1 MCPIFLTNSEGMSE
15 YQPFIPPTPDVRLVP
30 ATTHLAPRT
39 WIGPVHELIDGG
51 VGTWRVTGVAGSGV
65 SSVVID
71 TVIERIRQGWNPSS
85 ILILAASKESA
96 SRLRREISELVSEM
110 DYVSD
115 GPMVRSIHSL
125 AFALIR
131 DSSDEDVRLI
141 TGAEQDAVIREQLR
155 GQAEDNLGGWPAEQR
170 ESLRM
175 VGFARQLRDF
185 LLRAVERGVSP
196 DNLVGYGQEFNRPN
210 WVATGEFLREY
221 KQIMWLAGSHSYSAS
236 ELVTGALAVA
246 DPQVTYRG
254 VFVDDAQH
262 LDPKS
267 AELIARFIPSAELT
281 VVAGDPEQSVFHF
294 RGANP
299 DFLKNFAAEQEIV
312 LQESRRAPSISITV
326 PETGSAHNDVLA
338 DAVRRA
344 HLLEEVAWSDM
355 AVIVRSAGMI
365 APVRRVLLAAGVPVH
380 ISPTDVVLSEQ
391 RIVAALILGLRA
403 LTEEL
408 TPLELEDLLL
418 GPIGGADP
426 VTLRRLLRG
435 LRRAEMQAG
444 GHRRAIEVLR
454 ELLGEQRDES
464 LLGYLNQRELELL
477 DRVWSVLDAGRGVL
491 GGSIEEILW
500 ALWSE
505 TKLSDHLSAVS
516 LRGGAAGSQA
526 DRDLDAVMAL
536 FDAAGD
542 YVERYPEAGI
552 RNFILHISEQELPTG
567 VRERRGVSPEAVTV
581 TTAHATTGREWK
593 YVIVAEVQEGS
604 WPSLGETG
612 TLLGQ
617 EELIDLIDED
627 IDPDTI
633 ISRSVERLAEE
644 RRLFHVATTRAT
656 EKLLVT
662 AVNAPESDEVREPS
676 RFIEEFAQHH
686 GVEINHIQGEGS
698 TPVRAPETLGH
709 RLLSVPAL
717 VAELRRTVTDP
728 GELGSRRKQAA
739 RQLHRLAAAGVPGA
753 DPSEWLSLRTPS
765 TTAELVPPGQVRLS
779 PSRIEALMNCPLRAV
794 LDRLDSEDEAPIAML
809 RGTLIHAFAEAVAR
823 GADPEPAVEMVT
835 AAYMELAN
843 VPAWSRESTEES
855 FRRTVDR
862 THTWLLTSRATFDL
876 VGIETRV
883 KVEISEEVSISG
895 RMDRLER
902 NEAGELVV
910 IDLKTGRQAATQK
923 DMAEHPQLSAYQ
935 LALSRGVLHGDQIED
950 PLPGETPAPVGGGVL
965 VYPAHDAKGIT
976 TRDQAPKSPEELD
989 EFAAL
994 LPELAH
1000 LSRGPNLLARIN
1012 PTCGNCPVKGL
1023 CPVQPEG
1030 RLIHG

>member
-1 MCPIFLTNSEGMSE
+1 MFLTNSEGMSE
-15 YQPFIPPTPDVRLVP
+15 YQPFIPPDPEVRLVK
-30 ATTHLAPRT
+30 ATSHLTPRT
-39 WIGPVHELIDGG
+39 WTGPVQELITGG
-51 VGTWRVTGVAGSGV
+51 TGSWRVTGTAGSGV

-71 TVIERIRQGWNPSS
+71 TVIERIRQGWDPSS
-85 ILILAASKESA
+85 ILILAASKEA
-96 SRLRREISELVSEM
+96 AIRLRQEISELVSGM

-141 TGAEQDAVIREQLR
+141 TGAEQDAVIRELLR
-155 GQAEDNLGGWPAEQR
+155 GQADDARGAWPPEQR
-170 ESLRM
+170 EGLRM

-185 LLRAVERGVSP
+185 LLRAVERGVGP
-196 DNLVGYGQEFNRPN
+196 DELVAYGQEFDRPN
-210 WVATGEFLREY
+210 WVAAGEFLREY
-221 KQIMWLAGSHSYSAS
+221 KQIMNLAGSHSYSAS
-236 ELVTGALAVA
+236 ELVTCALAVG
-246 DPQVTYRG
+246 DPRITYRG

-267 AELIARFIPSAELT
+267 AELITRFIPPAELT
-281 VVAGDPEQSVFHF
+281 VIAGDPEQSVFHF

-299 DFLKNFAAEQEIV
+299 DFLKNFDADHELE
-312 LQESRRAPSISITV
+312 LTESRRGPSLSITV
-326 PETGSAHNDVLA
+326 PETASAHNDVLA
-338 DAVRRA
+338 DTVRRA
-344 HLLEEVAWSDM
+344 HLLDGVAWSDI

-391 RIVAALILGLRA
+391 RIVASLILGLRA

-435 LRRAEMQAG
+435 LRQAEMKTG

-454 ELLGEQRDES
+454 ELLGGERNEE
-464 LLGYLNQRELELL
+464 LLAFLTQRELELL
-477 DRVWSVLDAGRGVL
+477 ERVWSVLNAGRQAL
-491 GGSIEEILW
+491 GDSIEEVLW
-500 ALWSE
+500 AVWSA
-505 TKLSDHLSAVS
+505 TKLSDHLSASS

-542 YVERYPEAGI
+542 YVERRPTAGI

-567 VRERRGVSPEAVTV
+567 VRERRGVSPESVTV

-656 EKLLVT
+656 HHLLVT

-676 RFIEEFAQHH
+676 RFIEELAAEQ
-686 GVEINHIQGEGS
+686 GVEINYVQGEGT
-698 TPVRAPETLGH
+698 TPRAEPDALGH

-717 VAELRRTVTDP
+717 VAELRRAVTDP
-728 GELGSRRKQAA
+728 SELGSRRKQAA
-739 RQLHRLAAAGVPGA
+739 RQLNRLAAAGIPGA
-753 DPSEWLSLRTPS
+753 DPAEWLSLRAPS

-779 PSRIEALMNCPLRAV
+779 PSRIEALLNCPLRAV
-794 LDRLDSEDEAPIAML
+794 LDRLDSEDETPVAML

-823 GADPEPAVEMVT
+823 GADPERATEMVT
-835 AAYMELAN
+835 EAYMELAN
-843 VPAWSRESTEES
+843 VPSWSRESTEED
-855 FRRTVDR
+855 FRRTVTR
-862 THTWLLTSRATFDL
+862 TNTWLLTSRASFAL
-876 VGIETRV
+876 VGTETEV
-883 KVEISEEVSISG
+883 LVSISEDVAIRG

-902 NEAGELVV
+902 NDSGELVV

-923 DMAEHPQLSAYQ
+923 DMADHAQLSAYQ
-935 LALSRGVLHGDQIED
+935 LALSRGVVHGEQVED

-976 TRDQAPKSPEELD
+976 TRDQAPKDQEELD

>member
-1 MCPIFLTNSEGMSE
+1 MSE
-15 YQPFIPPTPDVRLVP
+15 YQPFIPSDPDVRLVG
-30 ATTHLAPRT
+30 ATPHVQPRT
-39 WIGPVHELIDGG
+39 WSGPARALIHAGT
-51 VGTWRVTGVAGSGV
+51 GTWRVTGTAGSGV

-71 TVIERIRQGWNPSS
+71 TVIERIRQGWDPSS
-85 ILILAASKESA
+85 MLIVAASKEA
-96 SRLRREISELVSEM
+96 AGRLRREISELVSGL

-115 GPMVRSIHSL
+115 GPMVRSVHSL

-141 TGAEQDAVIREQLR
+141 TGAEQDAVIRELLR
-155 GQAEDNLGGWPAEQR
+155 GQADDGRGGWPPEQR
-170 ESLRM
+170 EGLRM

-185 LLRAVERGVSP
+185 LLRAVERGIGP
-196 DNLVGYGQEFNRPN
+196 DDLVGYGQQFNRPN
-210 WVATGEFLREY
+210 WVAAGEFLREY
-221 KQIMWLAGSHSYSAS
+221 KQIMNLAGTHSYSAS
-236 ELVTGALAVA
+236 ELVTGALTG
-246 DPQVTYRG
+246 PEPRITYRG

-267 AELIARFIPSAELT
+267 SELISRFIPSAELT
-281 VVAGDPEQSVFHF
+281 VIAGDPEQSIFHF

-299 DFLKNFAAEQEIV
+299 DFLIDFGADHTIHLE
-312 LQESRRAPSISITV
+312 ESFRRPSISITV

-338 DAVRRA
+338 DTVRRE
-344 HLLEEVAWSDM
+344 HLLGDLAWSDI

-391 RIVAALILGLRA
+391 RIVAAMILGLRA
-403 LTEEL
+403 LTEDL

-435 LRRAEMQAG
+435 LRQAEMKAG

-454 ELLGEQRDES
+454 ALLIDDADDELLAF
-464 LLGYLNQRELELL
+464 LTQRELELL
-477 DRVWSVLDAGRGVL
+477 DRVRSVLHAGREAM
-491 GGSIEEILW
+491 GGSIEEVLW
-500 ALWSE
+500 AVWST
-505 TKLSDHLSAVS
+505 TKLSDHLSASS

-526 DRDLDAVMAL
+526 DRDLDAMMAL

-542 YVERYPEAGI
+542 YVERRPTAGI

-581 TTAHATTGREWK
+581 TTAHSTTGREWK

-633 ISRSVERLAEE
+633 ISRSVDRLAEE
-644 RRLFHVATTRAT
+644 RRLFHVATSRAT
-656 EKLLVT
+656 VQLLVT

-676 RFIEEFAQHH
+676 RFIDELAETH
-686 GVEINHIQGEGS
+686 GVAIDHVEGEGDA
-698 TPVRAPETLGH
+698 TLTEPEALGH

-717 VAELRRTVTDP
+717 VAELRRTVADP
-728 GELGSRRKQAA
+728 GELGSRRRQAA
-739 RQLHRLAAAGVPGA
+739 RQLNRLATAGIPGA
-753 DPSEWLSLRTPS
+753 DPAEWLALREPS
-765 TTAELVPPGQVRLS
+765 TDAELVPPGQVRLS

-794 LDRLDSEDEAPIAML
+794 LDRLDSEDETPIAML
-809 RGTLIHAFAEAVAR
+809 RGTLVHAFAEAVAR
-823 GADPEPAVEMVT
+823 GADAVRATEMIT
-835 AAYMELAN
+835 EAYMDLAN
-843 VPAWSRESTEES
+843 VPSWSHKITEDA
-855 FRRTVDR
+855 FRRTLDR
-862 THTWLLTSRATFDL
+862 THTWLLTSRATFEL
-876 VGIETRV
+876 VGIETEV
-883 KVEISEEVSISG
+883 SVNLSDEVSISG

-902 NEAGELVV
+902 NASGELVV
-910 IDLKTGRQAATQK
+910 VDLKTGRQAAVQK
-923 DMAEHPQLSAYQ
+923 EMGEHAQLSAYQ
-935 LALSRGVLHGDQIED
+935 LALSRGVLHGDRIED
-950 PLPGETPAPVGGGVL
+950 PLSGETPEPVGGGVL
-965 VYPAHDAKGIT
+965 VYPAHEAKGIT
-976 TRDQAPKSPEELD
+976 TRDQAPKSQEELD

-1000 LSRGPNLLARIN
+1000 LRRGPNLLARVN
-1012 PTCGNCPVKGL
+1012 PSCGNCPVKSL

-1030 RLIHG
+1030 RLIHA

>member
-1 MCPIFLTNSEGMSE
+1 MSE
-15 YQPFIPPTPDVRLVP
+15 YQPLIPPDPDVRLVR
-30 ATTHLAPRT
+30 ATSHLKSRT
-39 WIGPVHELIDGG
+39 WSGLSEELIHAGT
-51 VGTWRVTGVAGSGV
+51 GTWRITGRAGSGV

-71 TVIERIRQGWNPSS
+71 TVIERIRQGWDPSS

-96 SRLRREISELVSEM
+96 GRLRREISELVSDLE
-110 DYVSD
+110 YVSE
-115 GPMVRSIHSL
+115 GPMVRSVHSL

-131 DSSDEDVRLI
+131 DASDEDVRLI
-141 TGAEQDAVIREQLR
+141 TGAEQDAVIRELLR
-155 GQAEDNLGGWPAEQR
+155 GHADDGRGAWPPEQR
-170 ESLRM
+170 EGLRM

-185 LLRAVERGVSP
+185 LLRAVERGVGP
-196 DNLVGYGQEFNRPN
+196 DDLLGYGREFNRPN
-210 WVATGEFLREY
+210 WVSAGEFLREY
-221 KQIMWLAGSHSYSAS
+221 KQIMRLAGSHSYSAS
-236 ELVTGALAVA
+236 ELVTGALAG
-246 DPQVTYRG
+246 PEPRITYRG

-267 AELIARFIPSAELT
+267 AELIRRFIPSAELT
-281 VVAGDPEQSVFHF
+281 VIAGDPEQSVFHF

-299 DFLKNFAAEQEIV
+299 DFLIDFDAEHD
-312 LQESRRAPSISITV
+312 LRLAESQRAPSISIAV
-326 PETGSAHNDVLA
+326 AETGSAHNDVLA
-338 DAVRRA
+338 DTVRRA
-344 HLLEEVAWSDM
+344 HLLDNVDWSDI

-391 RIVAALILGLRA
+391 RIVAAMILGLRA

-435 LRRAEMQAG
+435 LRQAEMKAG
-444 GHRRAIEVLR
+444 GHRRAIDVLR
-454 ELLGEQRDES
+454 ELLRDDTGDA
-464 LLGYLNQRELELL
+464 LLGYLTDRELELL
-477 DRVWSVLDAGRGVL
+477 DRVRSVLRAGREAID
-491 GGSIEEILW
+491 GSIEEILW
-500 ALWSE
+500 AVWST
-505 TKLSDHLSAVS
+505 TKLSDHLSAAS

-526 DRDLDAVMAL
+526 DRDLDAMMAL

-542 YVERYPEAGI
+542 YVERRPTAGI

-593 YVIVAEVQEGS
+593 HVIVAGVQEGS

-633 ISRSVERLAEE
+633 ISRSVDRLAEE
-644 RRLFHVATTRAT
+644 RRLFHVATSRAV
-656 EKLLVT
+656 ERLLVT
-662 AVNAPESDEVREPS
+662 AVNAPDSDEVREPS
-676 RFIEEFAQHH
+676 RFIEELAQHH
-686 GVEINHIQGEGS
+686 GIEITQVTGTGETS
-698 TPVRAPETLGH
+698 LAEPEVLGH
-709 RLLSVPAL
+709 RLLSIPAL

-728 GELGSRRKQAA
+728 AELGSRRRQAA
-739 RQLHRLAAAGVPGA
+739 RQLNRLAAARIPGA
-753 DPSEWLSLRTPS
+753 DPSEWLALREPS
-765 TTAELVPPGQVRLS
+765 TDAELIPPGQVRLS

-794 LDRLDSEDEAPIAML
+794 LDRLDSEDETPIAML

-823 GADPEPAVEMVT
+823 GADAERATEMVT
-835 AAYMELAN
+835 AAYMDLAN
-843 VPAWSRESTEES
+843 VPSWSREATEDA
-855 FRRTVDR
+855 FRRTVTR
-862 THTWLLTSRATFDL
+862 THTWLLTSRSAFEL
-876 VGIETRV
+876 VGIETQ
-883 KVEISEEVSISG
+883 VEVNISAEVAIRG

-902 NEAGELVV
+902 NEAGELVIV
-910 IDLKTGRQAATQK
+910 DLKTGKQTPTK
-923 DMAEHPQLSAYQ
+923 DDMAAHPQLFAYQ
-935 LALSRGVLHGDQIED
+935 LALSRGVLHDDRVDD
-950 PLPGETPAPVGGGVL
+950 PAPGETPTPVGGGVL
-965 VYPAHDAKGIT
+965 VFPARDTKKIT
-976 TRDQAPKSPEELD
+976 TLDQAPKSAEELD

-1000 LSRGPNLLARIN
+1000 LSRGPNLLARVN
-1012 PTCGNCPVKGL
+1012 PTCSNCPVRSL